1 MSTWIS
7 SQGEQDRS
15 GVALDNERGINVGDR
30 KRQKKKKQVE
40 RKETSRG
47 KIKSKKQYRKE

>member
-15 GVALDNERGINVGDR
+15 GVALDNERGINVGEIEKD
-30 KRQKKKKQVE
+30 KKNKTSGKE
-40 RKETSRG
+40 RDK
-47 KIKSKKQYRKE
+47 

>member
-15 GVALDNERGINVGDR
+15 GVALDNERGINVGEEIEKDN
-30 KRQKKKKQVE
+30 KKKTSGKE
-40 RKETSRG
+40 RDK
-47 KIKSKKQYRKE
+47 